1 MEHTLLVMIL
11 VVLLV
16 VGSSNI
22 ALLYIAS
29 LCSEHQ
35 TDFYIDLVSNEVKLF
50 LRIILPS
57 MKLPPILISCGK
69 LSLLVNIRRDKSEMT
84 DSIAIDSRKHNM
96 DIEE

>member
-1 MEHTLLVMIL
+1 MLAHPTLACFTLQVY
-11 VVLLV
+11 VV
-16 VGSSNI
+16 NI
-22 ALLYIAS
+22 KPTSTY
-29 LCSEHQ
+29 
-35 TDFYIDLVSNEVKLF
+35 TLVSNEVKLF

-69 LSLLVNIRRDKSEMT
+69 LSVLLNIRRDKSEMT